1 MWQNRQALNRR
12 SPDGV
17 AKCVSR
23 LRAAWK
29 LLEIRKLATAK
40 GVCPF
45 CGPTIF
51 ARLNSRDE
59 GVRCF
64 RCTAS
69 TVHLSVGRMIREAAP
84 DLSGL
89 DVCEFSSQGPLVAFL
104 ARSARSA
111 AFSEYSSER
120 ERGSFHADVRNED
133 VQRLTYPDQSFD
145 LITHSEVM
153 EHVPDDT
160 AAFRELRRVL
170 RRSGCMIFTVPLS
183 GAARTVERARLDSQG
198 QVEHLLDPAFHTDP
212 WRAGDGI
219 LAFRDY
225 GKDIVE
231 RLNTAGFADVEIR
244 QATLSI
250 DWITLRH
257 VIIARP

>member
-1 MWQNRQALNRR
+1 MRR
-12 SPDGV
+12 DRRASIKWSTDGV
-17 AKCVSR
+17 AKVVSR

-29 LLEIRKLATAK
+29 LLEIRELATAK
-40 GVCPF
+40 EVCPF
-45 CGPTIF
+45 CGPTLF
-51 ARLNSRDE
+51 LRLNARDE
-59 GVRCF
+59 GVRCL

-69 TVHLSVGRMIREAAP
+69 TVHLSMGQMIRVEES

-89 DVCEFSSQGPLVAFL
+89 DICEFSAHGPLVAFL
-104 ARSARSA
+104 ARSASSA

-133 VQRLTYPDQSFD
+133 VQQLTYPDQSFD

-170 RRSGCMIFTVPLS
+170 RKSGSMIFTVPLS
-183 GAARTVERARLDSQG
+183 EAALTVERARIDSQG
-198 QVEHLLDPAFHTDP
+198 HIEHLLEPAFHTDP
-212 WRAGDGI
+212 WQAGAGI

-225 GKDIVE
+225 GKDIVQ
-231 RLNTAGFADVEIR
+231 RLNAAGFSNVDIR
-244 QATLSI
+244 QPTLLI

-257 VIIARP
+257 VIVARP